1 MNNNQDNNNSNTP
14 EQTPSWGNTAT
25 VMPPNAKHRVHY
37 LSIIGQIEGH
47 NMLPPQTKTTKYE
60 FVIPQLITVAEDKE
74 IEGLMVILN
83 TVGGDVEAGL
93 AIAEM
98 ISDLKKPT
106 VSLVLGG
113 GHSIGVPLAVS
124 AKKSFI
130 VPSATMTL
138 HPIRMNGTMIGASQT
153 YEYFNKV
160 QEQVVSFVER
170 NSGMSG
176 DEFRKMMLAAGNIAN
191 DLGTILFGE
200 EAVKAKLID
209 SVGGVSDAI
218 KYLYSE
224 IEKSSSGKSTS
235 KKSSDNKSSDKKTS
249 SKKTSNK

>member
-1 MNNNQDNNNSNTP
+1 MTNESNNDNNNNTP
-14 EQTPSWGNTAT
+14 EQTSNWGNTAT
-25 VMPPNAKHRVHY
+25 VVPQNAKHKVHF

-47 NMLPPQTKTTKYE
+47 SVLPPQTKTTKYE
-60 FVIPQLITVAEDKE
+60 FVIPQLITVAEDSE

-98 ISDLKKPT
+98 IADIKKPT

-130 VPSATMTL
+130 APSATMTL
-138 HPIRMNGTMIGASQT
+138 HPIRMSGTMIGAEQT

-160 QEQVVSFVER
+160 QEQVVTFIETHSKM
-170 NSGMSG
+170 NG
-176 DEFRKMMLAAGNIAN
+176 DTFRKMMTASGNISN
-191 DLGTILFGE
+191 DLGTILFGP
-200 EAVKAKLID
+200 EAVEAKLID
-209 SVGGVSDAI
+209 SVGCASDAI
-218 KYLYSE
+218 DYLYSE
-224 IEKSSSGKSTS
+224 IEK
-235 KKSSDNKSSDKKTS
+235 
-249 SKKTSNK
+249 TSNN

>member
-1 MNNNQDNNNSNTP
+1 MNNNDENNNPSTP
-14 EQTPSWGNTAT
+14 EQTANWGNTAT
-25 VMPPNAKHRVHY
+25 VVPNNAKHKVHY
-37 LSIIGQIEGH
+37 LTIIGQIEGH
-47 NMLPPQTKTTKYE
+47 NVLPPQTKTTKYE
-60 FVIPQLITVAEDKE
+60 FVIPQLITVAEDSE

-98 ISDLKKPT
+98 ISNIDKPS

-138 HPIRMNGTMIGASQT
+138 HPIRMSGTMIGASQT

-160 QEQVVSFVER
+160 EQQVVSFVER
-170 NSGMSG
+170 NSQMSG
-176 DEFRKMMLAAGNIAN
+176 DKFRELMTASGNIAN

-200 EAVKAKLID
+200 EAVNAKLID
-209 SVGGVSDAI
+209 SVGGVTEAI
-218 KYLYSE
+218 DYLYSE
-224 IEKSSSGKSTS
+224 IEK
-235 KKSSDNKSSDKKTS
+235 DQN
-249 SKKTSNK
+249 TSNS

>member
-1 MNNNQDNNNSNTP
+1 MNNNKDNNNNTP
-14 EQTPSWGNTAT
+14 EQNPNWGNTAT
-25 VMPPNAKHRVHY
+25 VMPPNARHKVHY
-37 LSIIGQIEGH
+37 LTIIGQIEGH
-47 NMLPPQTKTTKYE
+47 NVLPPQTKTTKYE
-60 FVIPQLITVAEDKE
+60 FVIPQLITVAEDNE

-124 AKKSFI
+124 AKRSFI

-160 QEQVVSFVER
+160 QEQVVSFVEK

-176 DEFRKMMLAAGNIAN
+176 DKFRKMMLAAGNIAN
-191 DLGTILFGE
+191 DLGTILFGK
-200 EAVKAKLID
+200 EAVEAKLID
-209 SVGGVSDAI
+209 RVGGVSDAI

-224 IEKSSSGKSTS
+224 IEKSSSDKTE
-235 KKSSDNKSSDKKTS
+235 DKKTS
-249 SKKTSNK
+249 PKKSSTKKTSNK